1 MSLDEKN
8 KNYTKILLRK
18 ILEYKKYLDYDLI
31 EESFYD
37 ILNSDNTSFT
47 TEEIIQ
53 FSETFSADLSLIS
66 SQIEREA
73 ETKEHKTKKY
83 IINGFELTRDYYSI
97 RTDAPRILGES
108 AQTLNSRVNNGIIKC
123 LPEFRTKKVSAEELY
138 NYFIRYIK

>member
-1 MSLDEKN
+1 MSQDEKN

-18 ILEYKKYLDYDLI
+18 LLDYRKYIDYDLI

-37 ILNSDNTSFT
+37 ALKSDNRSLT
-47 TEEIIQ
+47 TKEIIE
-53 FSETFSADLSLIS
+53 FSETFSCDLSLIT
-66 SQIEREA
+66 SQIEKEE
-73 ETKEHKTKKY
+73 ETKSFNMRKY

-108 AQTLNSRVNNGIIKC
+108 AQTLNNRVNRGIIKC

-138 NYFIRYIK
+138 NYYSKYIL

>member
-1 MSLDEKN
+1 MSQDEKN

-18 ILEYKKYLDYDLI
+18 ILEYRKYIDYDLI

-37 ILNSDNTSFT
+37 VLNSGKTSFT
-47 TEEIIQ
+47 VEEIIQ
-53 FSETFSADLSLIS
+53 FSETFSCDLSLIS
-66 SQIEREA
+66 SQIESEEEA
-73 ETKEHKTKKY
+73 KDHQTKKY

-123 LPEFRTKKVSAEELY
+123 LPEFRTKKVSVQELY
-138 NYFIRYIK
+138 NYYIKYLQ